1 MFNAYFSINYFKK
14 FFVRHNGIKTNDGET
29 RTGKDP
35 SRAEENDSGDWYHKL
50 RHYPLPRIPQHDA
63 RKEKFHP

>member
-1 MFNAYFSINYFKK
+1 MFNAYFSINYFKI

-35 SRAEENDSGDWYHKL
+35 SRAEENDSGD
-50 RHYPLPRIPQHDA
+50 
-63 RKEKFHP
+63 